1 MVREKAYLQKKILIV
16 DDEPGIRKVL
26 KCALEQEGYQRIEEA
41 EDGDE
46 AVAFC
51 RMANPDLIVMDN
63 QMKRLCGRQAISRI
77 KEEHPDT
84 KIIIMTGMPMPSL
97 VRECMSAGAASFLI
111 KPIGIPHFLTLIKNQ
126 MMKSEQIPA

>member
-1 MVREKAYLQKKILIV
+1 LIV
-16 DDEPGIRKVL
+16 DDEPGVRKVL
-26 KCALEQEGYQRIEEA
+26 KWALEHEGYQRIEEA

-46 AVAFC
+46 AVALS
-51 RMANPDLIVMDN
+51 RTERLDLIVMDN

-77 KEEHPDT
+77 KEKNPDV

-97 VRECMSAGAASFLI
+97 VRDCMSAGAANFII

-126 MMKSEQIPA
+126 MIQPEQIPA